1 MSEQRYSFIF
11 KEKVKTMADDSPL
24 DIFQSILTRKSIRA
38 FTKQPVLQET
48 IEEIL
53 KFAARAPS
61 GTNLQPWQV
70 IVLRGDV
77 LQKLGQELS
86 RLVLS
91 GVEGEREYH
100 YYPRQWREPY
110 LSRRRKVG
118 LDLYKS
124 LGIQKGEQEK
134 MLHQKARNFS
144 FFGAPVGL
152 LFTMDR
158 DMEIGSWL
166 DLGMFMQTIML
177 AARGFGLDTCPQAAF
192 ADYHKQIRT
201 FLSVPSNRHII
212 CGMALG
218 YRDKSAP
225 ENNFETE
232 REPIENFVRFI

>member
-1 MSEQRYSFIF
+1 MT
-11 KEKVKTMADDSPL
+11 VAPMN
-24 DIFQSILTRKSIRA
+24 IFQSILSRKSIRA
-38 FTKQPVLQET
+38 FTDQPVAQET
-48 IEEIL
+48 IKEIL
-53 KFAARAPS
+53 KLAARAPS
-61 GTNLQPWQV
+61 GTNIQPWQV
-70 IVLRGDV
+70 IVLTGDV

-86 RLVLS
+86 QLSLS
-91 GVEGEREYH
+91 GVKGDREYY

-110 LSRRRKVG
+110 LSRRKKIG

-124 LGIQKGEQEK
+124 LGIQKDEQEK
-134 MLHQKARNFS
+134 MLSQKARNFS

-152 LFTMDR
+152 LFTMDH

-192 ADYHKQIRT
+192 ADYHKQIRIL
-201 FLSVPSNRHII
+201 LSVPSDRDII

-218 YRDKSAP
+218 YRDINAP
-225 ENNFETE
+225 ENNFDTE

>member
-1 MSEQRYSFIF
+1 M
-11 KEKVKTMADDSPL
+11 TGDSPL
-24 DIFQSILTRKSIRA
+24 DIFQSILSRKSIRA
-38 FTKQPVLQET
+38 FTHQPVSQET
-48 IEEIL
+48 VREIL
-53 KFAARAPS
+53 KLAARAPS

-70 IVLRGDV
+70 IVLTGDV
-77 LQKLGQELS
+77 LQQLGKELS
-86 RLVLS
+86 RLAFS
-91 GVEGEREYH
+91 GVKGEREYH

-110 LSRRRKVG
+110 LSRRQKIG

-124 LGIQKGEQEK
+124 LGIQKDEQEK
-134 MLHQKARNFS
+134 ILCQKVRNFS

-152 LFTMDR
+152 LFTMDQ
-158 DMEIGSWL
+158 DMERGSWL

-201 FLSVPSNRHII
+201 FLSVPSDRHII

-218 YRDKSAP
+218 YRDTGAP

-232 REPIENFVRFI
+232 RESIENFVRFI

>member
-1 MSEQRYSFIF
+1 MTEG
-11 KEKVKTMADDSPL
+11 SPI
-24 DIFQSILTRKSIRA
+24 DIFQSILSRKSIRA
-38 FTKQPVLQET
+38 FTNQEVSQET
-48 IEEIL
+48 IKEIL
-53 KFAARAPS
+53 KFASRAPS

-70 IVLRGDV
+70 IVLTGNV
-77 LQKLGQELS
+77 LQKVGQELS
-86 RLVLS
+86 QLVLS
-91 GVEGEREYH
+91 GVKGEREVH

-110 LSRRRKVG
+110 LSRRRKIG

-124 LGIQKGEQEK
+124 LGIQKDEQEK
-134 MLHQKARNFS
+134 MLQQRARNFS

-152 LFTMDR
+152 LFTMDH
-158 DMEIGSWL
+158 DMEMGSWL

-201 FLSVPSNRHII
+201 LLSVPSDRHII

-218 YRDKSAP
+218 YRDMNAP

-232 REPIENFVRFI
+232 REAIENFVRFV

>member
-1 MSEQRYSFIF
+1 M
-11 KEKVKTMADDSPL
+11 TDSPI
-24 DIFQSILTRKSIRA
+24 DIFQSILSRKSIRA
-38 FTKQPVLQET
+38 FTDQPVTQET
-48 IEEIL
+48 IKEIL

-70 IVLRGDV
+70 IVLNGKI
-77 LQKLGQELS
+77 LQRVGEQLS
-86 RLVLS
+86 QLVLS
-91 GVEGEREYH
+91 GVKGEREFD

-134 MLHQKARNFS
+134 MLHQKARNFT
-144 FFGAPVGL
+144 FFGAPVGF
-152 LFTMDR
+152 LFTIDH
-158 DMEIGSWL
+158 DMEMGSWL
-166 DLGMFMQTIML
+166 DLGMFMQTLML
-177 AARGFGLDTCPQAAF
+177 AARGFGLDTCCQAAF

-201 FLSVPSNRHII
+201 LLSVSSDRHII

-218 YRDKSAP
+218 YRDVNAP

-232 REPIENFVRFI
+232 REPIESFVRFIESYP

>member
-1 MSEQRYSFIF
+1 MI
-11 KEKVKTMADDSPL
+11 DNSPL
-24 DIFQSILTRKSIRA
+24 DIFQSILSRKSIRA
-38 FTKQPVLQET
+38 FSSQPVLQET
-48 IEEIL
+48 IREIL
-53 KFAARAPS
+53 KFASRAPS

-70 IVLRGDV
+70 IVLTGDA

-86 RLVLS
+86 RLALL
-91 GVEGEREYH
+91 GIKGEREYH

-110 LSRRRKVG
+110 LSRRRKNG

-124 LGIQKGEQEK
+124 LGIEKDNQEK
-134 MLHQKARNFS
+134 MLRQKARNFS

-152 LFTMDR
+152 LFTMDH

-166 DLGMFMQTIML
+166 DLGIFMQTIML

-192 ADYHKQIRT
+192 ADYHRQIRT
-201 FLSVPSNRHII
+201 LLSVPTDRHII

-218 YRDKSAP
+218 YRDESAP

-232 REPIENFVRFI
+232 REPIENFVRFIE

>member
-1 MSEQRYSFIF
+1 
-11 KEKVKTMADDSPL
+11 MANSTF
-24 DIFQSILTRKSIRA
+24 DIFQSILSRKSIRA
-38 FTKQPVLQET
+38 FTDQPVEQET
-48 IEEIL
+48 IKKIL
-53 KFAARAPS
+53 KLAARAPS
-61 GTNLQPWQV
+61 GANLQPWQV
-70 IVLRGDV
+70 IVITGDM
-77 LQKLGQELS
+77 LQKVGEELS

-91 GVEGEREYH
+91 GVKGKREYH

-110 LSRRRKVG
+110 LSRRRKVS

-134 MLHQKARNFS
+134 MLRQHARNFS

-152 LFTMDR
+152 LFTMDQ

-177 AARGFGLDTCPQAAF
+177 VARGFGLDTCPQAAF
-192 ADYHKQIRT
+192 ADYHKQICT
-201 FLSVPSNRHII
+201 LLSISFEQRLI

-218 YRDKSAP
+218 YRDANAP

-232 REPIENFVRFI
+232 REPIENFVRFV

>member
-1 MSEQRYSFIF
+1 M
-11 KEKVKTMADDSPL
+11 TDSPI
-24 DIFQSILTRKSIRA
+24 DIFQSILSRKSIRA
-38 FTKQPVLQET
+38 FTEQPVTQET
-48 IEEIL
+48 IKEIL
-53 KFAARAPS
+53 KLAARAPS

-70 IVLRGDV
+70 IVLTGKM
-77 LQKLGQELS
+77 LQRVGEELS
-86 RLVLS
+86 QLVLS
-91 GVEGEREYH
+91 GVKGEREVH

-124 LGIQKGEQEK
+124 LGIQKDEQEK
-134 MLHQKARNFS
+134 MLRQKARNFT

-152 LFTMDR
+152 LFTMDH
-158 DMEIGSWL
+158 DMEMGSWL

-177 AARGFGLDTCPQAAF
+177 AARGFGLDTCSQAAF

-201 FLSVPSNRHII
+201 LLSVPSDRHII

-218 YRDKSAP
+218 YRDVNAP

-232 REPIENFVRFI
+232 REQIESFVRFIES

>member
-1 MSEQRYSFIF
+1 MTNSS
-11 KEKVKTMADDSPL
+11 L
-24 DIFQSILTRKSIRA
+24 DIFQSILSRKSVRA
-38 FTKQPVLQET
+38 FSDQPVPQET
-48 IEEIL
+48 IKEIL

-70 IVLRGDV
+70 IVLTGKI
-77 LQKLGQELS
+77 LQQIGEELS
-86 RLVLS
+86 QLALS
-91 GVEGEREYH
+91 GVKGEREYH

-134 MLHQKARNFS
+134 ILYQKARNFL

-152 LFTMDR
+152 LFTMDH

-192 ADYHKQIRT
+192 ADYHKQIRIL
-201 FLSVPSNRHII
+201 LSVPSDRRII

-218 YRDKSAP
+218 YRDVNAP

-232 REPIENFVRFI
+232 REPIENFVRFV

>member
-1 MSEQRYSFIF
+1 MLLP
-11 KEKVKTMADDSPL
+11 EKVKTMTDNSPI
-24 DIFQSILTRKSIRA
+24 DVFQSILSRKSIRA
-38 FTKQPVLQET
+38 FTNQPVFQET

-53 KFAARAPS
+53 KLAARAPS

-70 IVLRGDV
+70 IVLTGEV
-77 LQKLGQELS
+77 LQKLGEELS

-91 GVEGEREYH
+91 GVKGEREYH

-110 LSRRRKVG
+110 LSRRRKIG

-134 MLHQKARNFS
+134 MLCQKARNFS

-152 LFTMDR
+152 LFTMDH
-158 DMEIGSWL
+158 DMEMGSWL
-166 DLGMFMQTIML
+166 DLGMFMQTLML

-192 ADYHKQIRT
+192 ADYPKQIRT
-201 FLSVPSNRHII
+201 FLSVPPERHII

-218 YRDKSAP
+218 YRDTSAP

-232 REPIENFVRFI
+232 REPIENFVRFV